1 MDFLIVGLGNPGREH
16 AHQRHNVG
24 FMALD
29 RMAERWRADNWK
41 NKFSGEICAAT
52 IQKHQVFL
60 LKPQTYM
67 NLSGDSV
74 AQAARFYKIPV
85 DKIIVLHD
93 ELDIPFASVRVK
105 QGGGNGGHNG
115 LRSIDA
121 CMGSTNYWRVRIG
134 IGHPGEK
141 YLVTSH
147 VLGNFYTEE
156 QDDIQKVLDGLADHI
171 GMVLN
176 GKPND
181 LAKKL
186 ALPAPET
193 KTGV

>member
-16 AHQRHNVG
+16 AQQRHNVG
-24 FMALD
+24 FMVVD

-93 ELDIPFASVRVK
+93 ELDIPFSAVRIK

-115 LRSIDA
+115 LRSIDS
-121 CMGSTNYWRVRIG
+121 CMGNANYWRVRIG
-134 IGHPGEK
+134 IDHPGEK
-141 YLVTSH
+141 YLVTPH
-147 VLGNFYTEE
+147 VLGNFFAEE
-156 QDDIQKVLDGLADHI
+156 QEVMDKVLDGLAEHI
-171 GMVLN
+171 GMMLN

-186 ALPAPET
+186 APPAPEK

>member
-16 AHQRHNVG
+16 VQQRHNVG
-24 FMALD
+24 FMAVD

-41 NKFSGEICAAT
+41 SKFSGDICAAT
-52 IQKHQVFL
+52 IQKHSVFL

-74 AQAARFYKIPV
+74 AQAARFYKIPI

-105 QGGGNGGHNG
+105 QGGGHGGHNG

-121 CMGSTNYWRVRIG
+121 CMGNANYWRIRIG

-141 YLVTSH
+141 YLVTPY
-147 VLGNFYTEE
+147 VLGNFH
-156 QDDIQKVLDGLADHI
+156 DDERDTMDKILDGLADHI
-171 GMVLN
+171 GLMLQ
-176 GKPND
+176 GKPHD
-181 LAKKL
+181 LTKKL
-186 ALPAPET
+186 ALSAPE
-193 KTGV
+193 KNTGV

>member
-16 AHQRHNVG
+16 AQQRHNVG
-24 FMALD
+24 FMAVD

-41 NKFSGEICAAT
+41 KKFSGDICAAT
-52 IQKHQVFL
+52 IQKHSVFL

-74 AQAARFYKIPV
+74 EQAARFYKIPV

-105 QGGGNGGHNG
+105 QGGGHGGHNG

-121 CMGSTNYWRVRIG
+121 CMGNANYWRIRIG

-141 YLVTSH
+141 YLVTPY
-147 VLGNFYTEE
+147 VLGNFH
-156 QDDIQKVLDGLADHI
+156 DDERDTMDKILDGLADHI
-171 GMVLN
+171 GLMLQ
-176 GKPND
+176 GKPHD
-181 LAKKL
+181 LTKKL
-186 ALPAPET
+186 ALSAPE
-193 KTGV
+193 KNTGV